1 MCTRI
6 LAHLIIHTP
15 QPSTKAEG
23 FVLNEQNVK
32 MRGFCNHESFAG
44 VGMAVSDR
52 INLFRLQSMRGLGGN
67 AVRASHNPPN
77 PVSKQKY
84 APTGILHF
92 GNLRTLTESSHSPP
106 IPPSNQSSRV
116 GLKLT
121 LSFILTQ
128 FAHLF
133 RRRECTT
140 RIEGNVELGRPA
152 SDSSLSSRL
161 CSVNS
166 KET

>member
-1 MCTRI
+1 MTMCTRI

-84 APTGILHF
+84 SPTGILHF
-92 GNLRTLTESSHSPP
+92 GNLRTLTESSHSPHP
-106 IPPSNQSSRV
+106 INPLGLVSS
-116 GLKLT
+116 
-121 LSFILTQ
+121 
-128 FAHLF
+128 
-133 RRRECTT
+133 
-140 RIEGNVELGRPA
+140 
-152 SDSSLSSRL
+152 
-161 CSVNS
+161 
-166 KET
+166 